1 MAGGGP
7 GRAGDWGGAG
17 ARPVTPSESCIRTV
31 TEAAGLVMVLMQHRA
46 TAQGKARHR
55 PESRPCIEA
64 GSGPLDSLTVTTTE
78 PNRWT
83 DRRSDAVS
91 ARKEAYEQ
99 LRRASTW
106 RLLAATKAPA
116 VLAILQATFPAGDR
130 RLPRSELI
138 ARVGAHLSLLHDDE
152 GPADGTSAADGAAS
166 ADGAGDEA
174 RGGRSAAEY
183 VDGWVREG
191 YLTRRDDP
199 QRTETT
205 FEPSPATIDAIQF
218 IASLEE
224 HRPTTT
230 QSRLQ
235 LVIQQF
241 DRLAQE
247 TETDRDVRLADLQR
261 RRERI
266 EQEIRELAE
275 GELML
280 PSAEAS
286 VDRLRD
292 ILQIAQELSGDFL
305 QYREDL
311 RAVDLHLR
319 EQILSP
325 EGSRGE
331 ILEQLLAGDDLL
343 GQSTVGRTFTAFFR
357 MLNDPAQTRATQEL
371 VDRLLERDF
380 SRSLSRDE
388 RERLANVFSD
398 LYEPAQ
404 EVLDVKTELYRS
416 LARFVRSQDFRQHR
430 VLLEALQEAQ
440 GVALAQKD
448 EVPTRTPFPLE
459 LDLSRVQL
467 SSVSQHRLK
476 DPTDPGAPAE
486 AEVHD
491 ATSLSVEVLQDLVR
505 TNDIDLV
512 GLTSHVN
519 DVRGRSGQA
528 SIGDILREKPAEQG
542 LASVIGLMFLATTHA
557 QEREGSTEIVT
568 WRELDGNDY
577 AARVPSFY
585 FLDDVPVE

>member
-1 MAGGGP
+1 M
-7 GRAGDWGGAG
+7 
-17 ARPVTPSESCIRTV
+17 TS
-31 TEAAGLVMVLMQHRA
+31 
-46 TAQGKARHR
+46 
-55 PESRPCIEA
+55 PET
-64 GSGPLDSLTVTTTE
+64 DH
-78 PNRWT
+78 RWT
-83 DRRSDAVS
+83 TRRSDAVA

-116 VLAILQATFPAGDR
+116 VLSILQATFPPGDR
-130 RLPRSELI
+130 RLPRSELV
-138 ARVGAHLSLLHDDE
+138 ARVSTHLALLHDDE
-152 GPADGTSAADGAAS
+152 HT
-166 ADGAGDEA
+166 E
-174 RGGRSAAEY
+174 GGRSAGEY
-183 VDGWVREG
+183 VDAWVREG
-191 YLTRRDDP
+191 YLTRRDD
-199 QRTETT
+199 QQQTETT

-224 HRPTTT
+224 RQPTTT
-230 QSRLQ
+230 ESRLQ
-235 LVIQQF
+235 LVVQQF
-241 DRLAQE
+241 ERLAEE

-266 EQEIRELAE
+266 EAEIRELAE

-292 ILQIAQELSGDFL
+292 ILQIATELSGDFL

-325 EGSRGE
+325 ESSRGE

-343 GQSTVGRTFTAFFR
+343 GQSNVGRTFTAFFR
-357 MLNDPAQTRATQEL
+357 MLNDPVQTRTAQDV

-380 SRSLSRDE
+380 ARSLTRTE

-440 GVALAQKD
+440 GIALAQKD
-448 EVPTRTPFPLE
+448 EVPTRAPFPLE
-459 LDLSRVQL
+459 LDLSRVLL
-467 SSVSQHRLK
+467 SSVAQHRLK

-491 ATSLSVEVLQDLVR
+491 ATTLSIEVLEDLVR
-505 TNDIDLV
+505 TNDIDIV
-512 GLTSHVN
+512 GLTVHVN
-519 DVRGRSGQA
+519 DVRGTDGQA
-528 SIGDILREKPAEQG
+528 SIGDVLARHPAEQG
-542 LASVIGLMFLATTHA
+542 LASIIGLMFLATQYA
-557 QEREGSTEIVT
+557 SRREGSTEIVR
-568 WRELDGNDY
+568 WRELDGSQY
-577 AARVPSFY
+577 AARVPSFF
-585 FLDDVPVE
+585 FLDDIPVE

>member
-1 MAGGGP
+1 MT
-7 GRAGDWGGAG
+7 
-17 ARPVTPSESCIRTV
+17 TP
-31 TEAAGLVMVLMQHRA
+31 
-46 TAQGKARHR
+46 
-55 PESRPCIEA
+55 
-64 GSGPLDSLTVTTTE
+64 E

-83 DRRSDAVS
+83 SHRADAVV
-91 ARKEAYEQ
+91 ARKENYEQ
-99 LRRASTW
+99 LRRLSTW

-116 VLAILQATFPAGDR
+116 VLAILQSVFPAGDR
-130 RLPRSELI
+130 RLPRSELV
-138 ARVGAHLSLLHDDE
+138 ARVGTHLALLHDDE
-152 GPADGTSAADGAAS
+152 PEPST
-166 ADGAGDEA
+166 
-174 RGGRSAAEY
+174 GRTGRTAPEY

-199 QRTETT
+199 AQTETT

-235 LVIQQF
+235 LVVQQF

-266 EQEIRELAE
+266 EQEIRDLAE

-280 PSAEAS
+280 PSTEAS
-286 VDRLRD
+286 LDRLRD
-292 ILQIAQELSGDFL
+292 VLQIAADLSGDFL

-331 ILEQLLAGDDLL
+331 VLEQLLAGDDLL
-343 GQSTVGRTFTAFFR
+343 GQSSVGRTFTAFFR
-357 MLNDPAQTRATQEL
+357 MLNDPVQTRTAQEL
-371 VDRLLERDF
+371 VDRLLSRDF
-380 SRSLSRDE
+380 AQALSREE

-448 EVPTRTPFPLE
+448 EVSTRTPFPLE
-459 LDLSRVQL
+459 LDLSRVQM
-467 SSVSQHRLK
+467 SSVAQHRLK

-491 ATSLSVEVLQDLVR
+491 VTALSVEVLEDLVR
-505 TNDIDLV
+505 VNDIDIV
-512 GLTSHVN
+512 GLTGRVN
-519 DVRGRSGQA
+519 DVRGSTGQA
-528 SIGDILREKPAEQG
+528 SIGDVLRSHPADQG
-542 LASVIGLMFLATTHA
+542 LASIIGLMFLATQYA
-557 QEREGSTEIVT
+557 QEREGSTELVG
-568 WRELDGNDY
+568 WRELDGRDY
-577 AARVPSFY
+577 AAKVPAYY
-585 FLDDVPVE
+585 FLDDVPAQ

>member
-1 MAGGGP
+1 
-7 GRAGDWGGAG
+7 
-17 ARPVTPSESCIRTV
+17 
-31 TEAAGLVMVLMQHRA
+31 MVLMQHRA

-130 RLPRSELI
+130 RLPRSELV
-138 ARVGAHLSLLHDDE
+138 ARVGAHLALLHDEQDDAPTE
-152 GPADGTSAADGAAS
+152 GADGDTGADG
-166 ADGAGDEA
+166 EA

-183 VDGWVREG
+183 VDAWVREG

-199 QRTETT
+199 QHTETT

-275 GELML
+275 GELLL

-292 ILQIAQELSGDFL
+292 ILQIAAELSGDFL

>member
-1 MAGGGP
+1 M
-7 GRAGDWGGAG
+7 
-17 ARPVTPSESCIRTV
+17 
-31 TEAAGLVMVLMQHRA
+31 
-46 TAQGKARHR
+46 
-55 PESRPCIEA
+55 
-64 GSGPLDSLTVTTTE
+64 TTTE

-91 ARKEAYEQ
+91 ARKETYEQ

-116 VLAILQATFPAGDR
+116 VLAILQATFPSGDR

-138 ARVGAHLSLLHDDE
+138 ARVGAHLHLLHDDHDAPDE
-152 GPADGTSAADGAAS
+152 RGDH
-166 ADGAGDEA
+166 DEA
-174 RGGRSAAEY
+174 SEELETAGEARPGRTAAEY

-199 QRTETT
+199 HHTETT

-230 QSRLQ
+230 ESRLQ
-235 LVIQQF
+235 LVVQQF
-241 DRLAQE
+241 ERLAQE

-266 EQEIRELAE
+266 EAEIRELAE

-280 PSAEAS
+280 PSADAS

-292 ILQIAQELSGDFL
+292 ILQIAAELSGDFL

-311 RAVDLHLR
+311 RAVDLRLR

-357 MLNDPAQTRATQEL
+357 MLNDPVQTRTTQEL

-380 SRSLSRDE
+380 ARTLSRDE
-388 RERLANVFSD
+388 REKLANVFSD

-430 VLLEALQEAQ
+430 VMLELLQEAQ
-440 GVALAQKD
+440 GLALAQKD
-448 EVPTRTPFPLE
+448 EVPTRAPFTLE
-459 LDLSRVQL
+459 LDLSRAQL
-467 SSVSQHRLK
+467 GSVSQHRLK

-491 ATSLSVEVLQDLVR
+491 ATALSVEVLQDLVR

-512 GLTSHVN
+512 GLTGDVN
-519 DVRGRSGQA
+519 EVRGLAGQA
-528 SIGDILREKPAEQG
+528 SIGDVLRHKPAEQG
-542 LASVIGLMFLATTHA
+542 LASVIGLMFLATGHA
-557 QEREGSTEIVT
+557 QAREGSSEIVG

-577 AARVPSFY
+577 AAKVPAFY
-585 FLDDVPVE
+585 FLEDIPVE

>member
-1 MAGGGP
+1 MRLLVECGGTGFVNVP
-7 GRAGDWGGAG
+7 EEQRRPSR
-17 ARPVTPSESCIRTV
+17 RPVGRRRPP
-31 TEAAGLVMVLMQHRA
+31 
-46 TAQGKARHR
+46 AQ
-55 PESRPCIEA
+55 
-64 GSGPLDSLTVTTTE
+64 LDSLLVTS
-78 PNRWT
+78 PAPDDRWT
-83 DRRSDAVS
+83 DRRHDAVA
-91 ARKEAYEQ
+91 ARKDAYEQ

-116 VLAILQATFPAGDR
+116 VLSILQATFPPGDR
-130 RLPRSELI
+130 RLPRSELV
-138 ARVGAHLSLLHDDE
+138 ARVGAHVGLLRDE
-152 GPADGTSAADGAAS
+152 EPAPEDGAVT
-166 ADGAGDEA
+166 GRTAGD
-174 RGGRSAAEY
+174 Y
-183 VDGWVREG
+183 VDTWVREG
-191 YLTRRDDP
+191 YLTRRDD
-199 QRTETT
+199 QQHSETT

-218 IASLEE
+218 IASLED

-230 QSRLQ
+230 QSRLT

-266 EQEIRELAE
+266 EQEIRDLAE
-275 GELML
+275 GELLL

-286 VDRLRD
+286 ADRLRD
-292 ILQIAQELSGDFL
+292 ILQIAGELSGDFL

-325 EGSRGE
+325 ETARGE

-357 MLNDPAQTRATQEL
+357 MLNDPVQTREAQEL

-380 SRSLSRDE
+380 ARDLDRTE

-430 VLLEALQEAQ
+430 VLLEVLQEAQ
-440 GVALAQKD
+440 GLALAQKD

-459 LDLSRVQL
+459 LDLSRVLL
-467 SSVSQHRLK
+467 SSVSQQRLK

-491 ATSLSVEVLQDLVR
+491 ATALSVEVLQDLVR
-505 TNDIDLV
+505 TNDIDIV
-512 GLTSHVN
+512 GLTGHVN
-519 DVRGRSGQA
+519 AVRGSGAQGGQA
-528 SIGDILREKPAEQG
+528 SIGDVLRARPAEQG
-542 LASVIGLMFLATTHA
+542 LASVIGLMFLATQHA
-557 QEREGSTEIVT
+557 QQREGSTEIVT
-568 WRELDGNDY
+568 WRELDGKDY
-577 AARVPSFY
+577 AAKVPAYY
-585 FLDDVPVE
+585 FLEDVPVD

>member
-1 MAGGGP
+1 M
-7 GRAGDWGGAG
+7 
-17 ARPVTPSESCIRTV
+17 
-31 TEAAGLVMVLMQHRA
+31 
-46 TAQGKARHR
+46 
-55 PESRPCIEA
+55 
-64 GSGPLDSLTVTTTE
+64 TTTE

-91 ARKEAYEQ
+91 ARKESYEQ

-116 VLAILQATFPAGDR
+116 VLAILQSTFPAGDR
-130 RLPRSELI
+130 RLPRSELV
-138 ARVGAHLSLLHDDE
+138 ARVGAHLALLHDDE
-152 GPADGTSAADGAAS
+152 PATGPGAAAPTG
-166 ADGAGDEA
+166 ADVEDEEAG

-183 VDGWVREG
+183 VDAWVREG

-199 QRTETT
+199 HHTETT

-230 QSRLQ
+230 ESRLT
-235 LVIQQF
+235 LVVQQF
-241 DRLAQE
+241 ERLAEE

-266 EQEIRELAE
+266 EAEIRELAE

-280 PSAEAS
+280 PSSEAS
-286 VDRLRD
+286 TDRLRD
-292 ILQIAQELSGDFL
+292 ILQIAAELSGDFL

-311 RAVDLHLR
+311 RAVDLRLR

-380 SRSLSRDE
+380 SHALGRDE

-440 GVALAQKD
+440 GLALAQKD
-448 EVPTRTPFPLE
+448 EVPTRTPFPLAP
-459 LDLSRVQL
+459 DLSRVQL

-491 ATSLSVEVLQDLVR
+491 ATALSVEVLQDLVR
-505 TNDIDLV
+505 TNDIDVV
-512 GLTSHVN
+512 GLTVN
-519 DVRGRSGQA
+519 VNEVRGRSGQA
-528 SIGDILREKPAEQG
+528 SIGDILREKPADQG
-542 LASVIGLMFLATTHA
+542 LASVIGLMFLATNHA
-557 QEREGSTEIVT
+557 QAREGSTEIVT
-568 WRELDGNDY
+568 WRELDGSDY
-577 AARVPSFY
+577 AAKVPTFY
-585 FLDDVPVE
+585 FLEDVPVD

>member
-17 ARPVTPSESCIRTV
+17 ARPVTRSESCIRTV

-130 RLPRSELI
+130 RLPRSELV
-138 ARVGAHLSLLHDDE
+138 ARVGAHLALLHDEQDDAPTE
-152 GPADGTSAADGAAS
+152 GADGDTGADG
-166 ADGAGDEA
+166 EA

-183 VDGWVREG
+183 VDAWVREG

-199 QRTETT
+199 QHTETT

-275 GELML
+275 GELLL

-292 ILQIAQELSGDFL
+292 ILQIAAELSGDFL

-448 EVPTRTPFPLE
+448 EVPTRSPFPLE

-467 SSVSQHRLK
+467 SSVAQHRLK

>member
-1 MAGGGP
+1 M
-7 GRAGDWGGAG
+7 
-17 ARPVTPSESCIRTV
+17 
-31 TEAAGLVMVLMQHRA
+31 
-46 TAQGKARHR
+46 
-55 PESRPCIEA
+55 
-64 GSGPLDSLTVTTTE
+64 TTTE
-78 PNRWT
+78 PDRFS

-91 ARKEAYEQ
+91 ARKDAYEQ

-138 ARVGAHLSLLHDDE
+138 ARVGAHLPLLHDDGPEDAAGPEAE
-152 GPADGTSAADGAAS
+152 G
-166 ADGAGDEA
+166 EA
-174 RGGRSAAEY
+174 RGGRTAAEY

-230 QSRLQ
+230 ESRLQ
-235 LVIQQF
+235 LVVQQF
-241 DRLAQE
+241 ERLAQE

-266 EQEIRELAE
+266 EAEIRDLAE
-275 GELML
+275 GELLL
-280 PSAEAS
+280 PSPEAS
-286 VDRLRD
+286 TDKLRD
-292 ILQIAQELSGDFL
+292 ILQIAGELSGDFL

-311 RAVDLHLR
+311 RAVDLDLR

-343 GQSTVGRTFTAFFR
+343 GQSSVGRTFTAFFR
-357 MLNDPAQTRATQEL
+357 MLNDPVRTRTAQEL

-380 SRSLSRDE
+380 ARTLGRDE
-388 RERLANVFSD
+388 REKLANVFSD

-440 GVALAQKD
+440 GLALAQKD
-448 EVPTRTPFPLE
+448 EVPSRTPFPFE

-467 SSVSQHRLK
+467 SSVAQHRLK

-491 ATSLSVEVLQDLVR
+491 TTSLSVEVLADLVR
-505 TNDIDLV
+505 THDIDVV
-512 GLTSHVN
+512 GLTVDVN
-519 DVRGRSGQA
+519 EVRGRSGQA
-528 SIGDILREKPAEQG
+528 SIGDVLREKPAEQG
-542 LASVIGLMFLATTHA
+542 LASIIGLMFLATGHA
-557 QEREGSTEIVT
+557 RQREGSTEVVG
-568 WRELDGNDY
+568 WRELDGNEY

-585 FLDDVPVE
+585 FLEDVPVE

>member
-1 MAGGGP
+1 M
-7 GRAGDWGGAG
+7 
-17 ARPVTPSESCIRTV
+17 
-31 TEAAGLVMVLMQHRA
+31 
-46 TAQGKARHR
+46 
-55 PESRPCIEA
+55 
-64 GSGPLDSLTVTTTE
+64 TTTE

-91 ARKEAYEQ
+91 ARKETYEQ

-116 VLAILQATFPAGDR
+116 VLAILQATFPSGDR

-138 ARVGAHLSLLHDDE
+138 ARVGAHLHLLHDDHDAPDE
-152 GPADGTSAADGAAS
+152 RGDH
-166 ADGAGDEA
+166 DEA
-174 RGGRSAAEY
+174 SEELETAGEARPGRTAAEY

-199 QRTETT
+199 HHTETT

-230 QSRLQ
+230 ESRLQ
-235 LVIQQF
+235 LVVQQF
-241 DRLAQE
+241 ERLAQE

-266 EQEIRELAE
+266 EAEIRELAE

-280 PSAEAS
+280 PSADAS

-292 ILQIAQELSGDFL
+292 ILQIAAELSGDFL

-311 RAVDLHLR
+311 RAVDLRLR

-357 MLNDPAQTRATQEL
+357 MLNDPVQTRTTQEL

-380 SRSLSRDE
+380 ARTLSRDE
-388 RERLANVFSD
+388 REKLANVFSD

-430 VLLEALQEAQ
+430 VMLELLQEAQ
-440 GVALAQKD
+440 GLALAQKD
-448 EVPTRTPFPLE
+448 EVPTRAPFTLE

-467 SSVSQHRLK
+467 GSVSQHRLK

-491 ATSLSVEVLQDLVR
+491 ATALSVEVLQDLVR

-512 GLTSHVN
+512 GLTGDVN
-519 DVRGRSGQA
+519 EVRGLAGQA
-528 SIGDILREKPAEQG
+528 SIGDVLRHKPAEQG
-542 LASVIGLMFLATTHA
+542 LASVIGLMFLATGHA
-557 QEREGSTEIVT
+557 QAREGSSEIVG

-577 AARVPSFY
+577 AAKVPAFY
-585 FLDDVPVE
+585 FLEDIPAE

>member
-1 MAGGGP
+1 MSGS
-7 GRAGDWGGAG
+7 GALQG
-17 ARPVTPSESCIRTV
+17 TARQRTV
-31 TEAAGLVMVLMQHRA
+31 PAHPV
-46 TAQGKARHR
+46 R
-55 PESRPCIEA
+55 PAPV
-64 GSGPLDSLTVTTTE
+64 DSLLVTTTE

-91 ARKEAYEQ
+91 ARKETYEQ

-116 VLAILQATFPAGDR
+116 VLAILQSVFPGGDR

-152 GPADGTSAADGAAS
+152 SVSEARE
-166 ADGAGDEA
+166 GDEA
-174 RGGRSAAEY
+174 DGESAPAGGRTAAEY

-230 QSRLQ
+230 ESRLT
-235 LVIQQF
+235 LVVQQF
-241 DRLAQE
+241 ERLAEE
-247 TETDRDVRLADLQR
+247 TEADRDVRLADLQR

-266 EQEIRELAE
+266 EAEIRELSE
-275 GELML
+275 GELLL
-280 PSAEAS
+280 PSPEAS
-286 VDRLRD
+286 TDRLRD
-292 ILQIAQELSGDFL
+292 ILQIASELSGDFL

-325 EGSRGE
+325 ETSRGE

-357 MLNDPAQTRATQEL
+357 MLNDPAQTRATQEV

-380 SRSLSRDE
+380 ARTLQRSE

-440 GVALAQKD
+440 GLALSQKD
-448 EVPTRTPFPLE
+448 EVTTRTPFPME

-467 SSVSQHRLK
+467 SSVAQHRLK

-491 ATSLSVEVLQDLVR
+491 ATALSIEVLQDLVR
-505 TNDIDLV
+505 TNDIDIV
-512 GLTSHVN
+512 GLTGHVN
-519 DVRGRSGQA
+519 EVRGLSGQA
-528 SIGDILREKPAEQG
+528 SIGDVLRARPAEQG
-542 LASVIGLMFLATTHA
+542 LASVIGLMFLATNYA
-557 QEREGSTEIVT
+557 QEREGSTEIVG
-568 WRELDGNDY
+568 WQELDGNQY
-577 AARVPSFY
+577 AAKVPSFY

>member
-1 MAGGGP
+1 MA
-7 GRAGDWGGAG
+7 A
-17 ARPVTPSESCIRTV
+17 PV
-31 TEAAGLVMVLMQHRA
+31 
-46 TAQGKARHR
+46 
-55 PESRPCIEA
+55 
-64 GSGPLDSLTVTTTE
+64 DSLVVTTTE

-116 VLAILQATFPAGDR
+116 VLAILQSVFPAGDR
-130 RLPRSELI
+130 RLPRSELV
-138 ARVGAHLSLLHDDE
+138 ARVGAHLSLLHDED
-152 GPADGTSAADGAAS
+152 PAS
-166 ADGAGDEA
+166 ADVVDDDDESTEG
-174 RGGRSAAEY
+174 RSGRSAAEY

-230 QSRLQ
+230 ESRLT
-235 LVIQQF
+235 LVVQQF
-241 DRLAQE
+241 ERLAHE

-261 RRERI
+261 QRESV
-266 EQEIRELAE
+266 EAQIRELAE

-280 PSAEAS
+280 PSEEAS
-286 VDRLRD
+286 TDRLRD
-292 ILQIAQELSGDFL
+292 ILQIASELSGDFL

-325 EGSRGE
+325 ETSRGE

-343 GQSTVGRTFTAFFR
+343 GQSSVGRTFTAFFR
-357 MLNDPAQTRATQEL
+357 MLNDPGQTRTAQEL

-380 SRSLSRDE
+380 ARSLSRDE

-398 LYEPAQ
+398 LYDPAQ

-448 EVPTRTPFPLE
+448 EVVTRTPFPLD

-491 ATSLSVEVLQDLVR
+491 ATALSVEVLADLVR
-505 TNDIDLV
+505 ANDIDLV
-512 GLTSHVN
+512 GLTGHVN

-528 SIGDILREKPAEQG
+528 SIGDVLREQPAQQG
-542 LASVIGLMFLATTHA
+542 LASVIGLMFLATSHA
-557 QEREGSTEIVT
+557 QEREGSTEVVT
-568 WRELDGNDY
+568 WQELDGNLY
-577 AARVPSFY
+577 AAKIPSFY

>member
-1 MAGGGP
+1 M
-7 GRAGDWGGAG
+7 
-17 ARPVTPSESCIRTV
+17 
-31 TEAAGLVMVLMQHRA
+31 
-46 TAQGKARHR
+46 
-55 PESRPCIEA
+55 
-64 GSGPLDSLTVTTTE
+64 TTTE

-91 ARKEAYEQ
+91 ARKETYEQ

-116 VLAILQATFPAGDR
+116 VLAILQATFPSGDR

-138 ARVGAHLSLLHDDE
+138 ARVGAHLHLLHDDHDAPDE
-152 GPADGTSAADGAAS
+152 RGDH
-166 ADGAGDEA
+166 DEA
-174 RGGRSAAEY
+174 SEELETAGEARPGRTAAEY

-199 QRTETT
+199 HRTETT

-230 QSRLQ
+230 ESRLQ
-235 LVIQQF
+235 LVVQQF
-241 DRLAQE
+241 ERLAQE

-266 EQEIRELAE
+266 EAEIRELAE

-280 PSAEAS
+280 PSADAS

-292 ILQIAQELSGDFL
+292 ILQIAAELSGDFL

-311 RAVDLHLR
+311 RAVDLRLR

-357 MLNDPAQTRATQEL
+357 MLNDPVQTRTTQEL

-380 SRSLSRDE
+380 ARTLSRDE
-388 RERLANVFSD
+388 REKLANVFSD

-430 VLLEALQEAQ
+430 VMLELLQEAQ
-440 GVALAQKD
+440 GLALAQKD
-448 EVPTRTPFPLE
+448 EVPTRAPFTLE

-467 SSVSQHRLK
+467 GSVSQHRLK

-491 ATSLSVEVLQDLVR
+491 ATALSVEVLQDLVR

-512 GLTSHVN
+512 GLSGDVN
-519 DVRGRSGQA
+519 EVRGLAGQA
-528 SIGDILREKPAEQG
+528 SIGDVLRHKPAEQG
-542 LASVIGLMFLATTHA
+542 LASVIGLMFLATGHA
-557 QEREGSTEIVT
+557 QAREGSSEIVG

-577 AARVPSFY
+577 AAKVPAFY
-585 FLDDVPVE
+585 FLEDIPVE

>member
-1 MAGGGP
+1 MFSFEHETCAWGIRGSSSTVGSTRAWRTYRTEGP
-7 GRAGDWGGAG
+7 GRD
-17 ARPVTPSESCIRTV
+17 
-31 TEAAGLVMVLMQHRA
+31 
-46 TAQGKARHR
+46 
-55 PESRPCIEA
+55 
-64 GSGPLDSLTVTTTE
+64 GSGTQLHNDGAAARGWLRTGRRAGRPAPLDSLTVTTTE

-130 RLPRSELI
+130 RLPRSELV
-138 ARVGAHLSLLHDDE
+138 ARVGAHLALLHDEQDDAPGE
-152 GPADGTSAADGAAS
+152 GPGADGDTGADG
-166 ADGAGDEA
+166 EA

-183 VDGWVREG
+183 VDAWVREG

-199 QRTETT
+199 QHTETT

-292 ILQIAQELSGDFL
+292 ILQIAAELSGDFL

-357 MLNDPAQTRATQEL
+357 MLNDPVQTRATQEL

-440 GVALAQKD
+440 GLALAQKD

-459 LDLSRVQL
+459 LDLSRVL
-467 SSVSQHRLK
+467 MSSVAQHRLK

-505 TNDIDLV
+505 TNDIDIV
-512 GLTSHVN
+512 GLTTQVN

-528 SIGDILREKPAEQG
+528 SIGDILRENPAEQG

-577 AARVPSFY
+577 AAKVPSFY

>member
-1 MAGGGP
+1 M
-7 GRAGDWGGAG
+7 
-17 ARPVTPSESCIRTV
+17 
-31 TEAAGLVMVLMQHRA
+31 
-46 TAQGKARHR
+46 
-55 PESRPCIEA
+55 
-64 GSGPLDSLTVTTTE
+64 TTTE

-91 ARKEAYEQ
+91 ARKETYEQ

-116 VLAILQATFPAGDR
+116 VLAILQATFPSGDR

-138 ARVGAHLSLLHDDE
+138 ARVGAHLHLLHDDHDAPDE
-152 GPADGTSAADGAAS
+152 RGDH
-166 ADGAGDEA
+166 DEA
-174 RGGRSAAEY
+174 SEELETAGEARPGRTAAEY

-199 QRTETT
+199 HHTETT

-230 QSRLQ
+230 ESRLQ
-235 LVIQQF
+235 LVVQQF
-241 DRLAQE
+241 ERLAQE

-266 EQEIRELAE
+266 EAEIRELAE

-280 PSAEAS
+280 PSADAS

-292 ILQIAQELSGDFL
+292 ILQIAAELSGDFL

-311 RAVDLHLR
+311 RAVDLRLR

-357 MLNDPAQTRATQEL
+357 MLNDPVQTRTTQEL

-380 SRSLSRDE
+380 ARTLSRDE
-388 RERLANVFSD
+388 REKLANVFSD

-430 VLLEALQEAQ
+430 VMLELLQEAQ
-440 GVALAQKD
+440 GLALAQKD
-448 EVPTRTPFPLE
+448 EVPTRAPFTLE

-467 SSVSQHRLK
+467 GSVSQHRLK

-491 ATSLSVEVLQDLVR
+491 ATALSVEVLQDLVR

-512 GLTSHVN
+512 GLTGDVN
-519 DVRGRSGQA
+519 EVRGLAGQA
-528 SIGDILREKPAEQG
+528 SIGDVLRHKPAEQG
-542 LASVIGLMFLATTHA
+542 LASVIGLMFLATGHA
-557 QEREGSTEIVT
+557 QAREGSSEIVG

-577 AARVPSFY
+577 AAKVPAFY
-585 FLDDVPVE
+585 FLEDIPVE

>member
-1 MAGGGP
+1 MP
-7 GRAGDWGGAG
+7 R
-17 ARPVTPSESCIRTV
+17 R
-31 TEAAGLVMVLMQHRA
+31 
-46 TAQGKARHR
+46 
-55 PESRPCIEA
+55 
-64 GSGPLDSLTVTTTE
+64 GSAGPLDSLIVTTTE

-116 VLAILQATFPAGDR
+116 VLAILQATFPSGDR
-130 RLPRSELI
+130 RLPRSELV
-138 ARVGAHLSLLHDDE
+138 ARVGAHLSLLHDEQEDPTGTGAE
-152 GPADGTSAADGAAS
+152 EHGADGESRDADGES
-166 ADGAGDEA
+166 

-199 QRTETT
+199 QHTETT

-275 GELML
+275 GELLL

-292 ILQIAQELSGDFL
+292 ILQIAAELSGDFL

-331 ILEQLLAGDDLL
+331 ILEQLLAGDEI
-343 GQSTVGRTFTAFFR
+343 GRA
-357 MLNDPAQTRATQEL
+357 
-371 VDRLLERDF
+371 
-380 SRSLSRDE
+380 
-388 RERLANVFSD
+388 
-398 LYEPAQ
+398 
-404 EVLDVKTELYRS
+404 
-416 LARFVRSQDFRQHR
+416 
-430 VLLEALQEAQ
+430 
-440 GVALAQKD
+440 
-448 EVPTRTPFPLE
+448 
-459 LDLSRVQL
+459 
-467 SSVSQHRLK
+467 
-476 DPTDPGAPAE
+476 
-486 AEVHD
+486 
-491 ATSLSVEVLQDLVR
+491 
-505 TNDIDLV
+505 
-512 GLTSHVN
+512 HV
-519 DVRGRSGQA
+519 
-528 SIGDILREKPAEQG
+528 
-542 LASVIGLMFLATTHA
+542 
-557 QEREGSTEIVT
+557 
-568 WRELDGNDY
+568 
-577 AARVPSFY
+577 
-585 FLDDVPVE
+585 

>member
-1 MAGGGP
+1 
-7 GRAGDWGGAG
+7 
-17 ARPVTPSESCIRTV
+17 
-31 TEAAGLVMVLMQHRA
+31 MV
-46 TAQGKARHR
+46 
-55 PESRPCIEA
+55 
-64 GSGPLDSLTVTTTE
+64 
-78 PNRWT
+78 
-83 DRRSDAVS
+83 
-91 ARKEAYEQ
+91 ARKENYEQ
-99 LRRASTW
+99 LRRLSTW

-116 VLAILQATFPAGDR
+116 VLAILQSVFPAGDR
-130 RLPRSELI
+130 RLPRSELV
-138 ARVGAHLSLLHDDE
+138 ARVGTQLALLHDE
-152 GPADGTSAADGAAS
+152 EQEPSTSS
-166 ADGAGDEA
+166 TS
-174 RGGRSAAEY
+174 RIGRSAAEY

-199 QRTETT
+199 AQTETT

-235 LVIQQF
+235 LVVQQF

-266 EQEIRELAE
+266 EQEIRDLAE

-280 PSAEAS
+280 PSTEAS
-286 VDRLRD
+286 LDRLRD
-292 ILQIAQELSGDFL
+292 VLQIAADLSGDFL

-331 ILEQLLAGDDLL
+331 VLEQLLAGDDLL
-343 GQSTVGRTFTAFFR
+343 GQSSVGRTFTAFFR
-357 MLNDPAQTRATQEL
+357 MLNDPVQTRTAQEL
-371 VDRLLERDF
+371 VDRLLSRDF
-380 SRSLSRDE
+380 ARALSRDE
-388 RERLANVFSD
+388 RDRLANVFSD

-440 GVALAQKD
+440 GIALAQKD
-448 EVPTRTPFPLE
+448 AVPTRAPFPLE
-459 LDLSRVQL
+459 LDLSRVL
-467 SSVSQHRLK
+467 MSSVAQHRLK

-491 ATSLSVEVLQDLVR
+491 VTALSVEVLQDLVR
-505 TNDIDLV
+505 VNDIDIV
-512 GLTSHVN
+512 GLTGRVN
-519 DVRGRSGQA
+519 DVRGTAGQA
-528 SIGDILREKPAEQG
+528 SIGDVLRAHPAEQG
-542 LASVIGLMFLATTHA
+542 LASVIGLMFLATQCA
-557 QEREGSTEIVT
+557 QEREGSTELVA
-568 WRELDGNDY
+568 WRELDGRDY
-577 AARVPSFY
+577 AATVPAYY

>member
-1 MAGGGP
+1 MREAGNRSGTWP
-7 GRAGDWGGAG
+7 PGAG
-17 ARPVTPSESCIRTV
+17 TAVPVHGTRFR
-31 TEAAGLVMVLMQHRA
+31 AAPVD
-46 TAQGKARHR
+46 
-55 PESRPCIEA
+55 S
-64 GSGPLDSLTVTTTE
+64 PLVTTPE

-83 DRRSDAVS
+83 SHRADAVV
-91 ARKEAYEQ
+91 ARKENYEQ
-99 LRRASTW
+99 LRRLSTW

-116 VLAILQATFPAGDR
+116 VLAILQSVFPAGDR
-130 RLPRSELI
+130 RLPRSELV
-138 ARVGAHLSLLHDDE
+138 ARVGTHLALLHDDE
-152 GPADGTSAADGAAS
+152 SEPSA
-166 ADGAGDEA
+166 
-174 RGGRSAAEY
+174 GRTGRTAPEY

-199 QRTETT
+199 AQTETT

-235 LVIQQF
+235 LVVQQF

-266 EQEIRELAE
+266 EQEIRDLAE

-286 VDRLRD
+286 LDRLRD
-292 ILQIAQELSGDFL
+292 VLQIAADLSGDFL

-331 ILEQLLAGDDLL
+331 VLEQLLAGDDLL
-343 GQSTVGRTFTAFFR
+343 GQSSVGRTFTAFFR
-357 MLNDPAQTRATQEL
+357 MLNDPVQTRTAQEL
-371 VDRLLERDF
+371 VDRLLSRDF
-380 SRSLSRDE
+380 ARALSREE

-448 EVPTRTPFPLE
+448 EVSTRTPFPLE
-459 LDLSRVQL
+459 LDLSRVQM
-467 SSVSQHRLK
+467 SSVAQHRLK

-491 ATSLSVEVLQDLVR
+491 VTALSVEVLEDLVR
-505 TNDIDLV
+505 VNDIDIV
-512 GLTSHVN
+512 GLTGRVN
-519 DVRGRSGQA
+519 DVRGSAGQA
-528 SIGDILREKPAEQG
+528 SIGDVLRSHPADQG
-542 LASVIGLMFLATTHA
+542 LASIIGLMFLATQYA
-557 QEREGSTEIVT
+557 QEREGSTELVG
-568 WRELDGNDY
+568 WRELDGRDY
-577 AARVPSFY
+577 AAKVPVYY
-585 FLDDVPVE
+585 FLDDVPAQ

>member
-1 MAGGGP
+1 M
-7 GRAGDWGGAG
+7 
-17 ARPVTPSESCIRTV
+17 
-31 TEAAGLVMVLMQHRA
+31 
-46 TAQGKARHR
+46 
-55 PESRPCIEA
+55 
-64 GSGPLDSLTVTTTE
+64 TTTE

-91 ARKEAYEQ
+91 ARKETYEQ

-116 VLAILQATFPAGDR
+116 VLAILQATFPSGDR

-138 ARVGAHLSLLHDDE
+138 ARVGAHLHLLHDDHDAPDE
-152 GPADGTSAADGAAS
+152 RGDH
-166 ADGAGDEA
+166 DEA
-174 RGGRSAAEY
+174 SEELETAGEARPGRTAAEY

-199 QRTETT
+199 HHTETT
-205 FEPSPATIDAIQF
+205 FEPSPATIDALQF

-224 HRPTTT
+224 HRPTSTE
-230 QSRLQ
+230 SRLQ
-235 LVIQQF
+235 LVGQQF
-241 DRLAQE
+241 ERLAQE

-266 EQEIRELAE
+266 EAEIRELAE

-280 PSAEAS
+280 PSADAS

-292 ILQIAQELSGDFL
+292 ILQIAAELSGDFL

-311 RAVDLHLR
+311 RAVDLRLR

-357 MLNDPAQTRATQEL
+357 MLNDPVQTRTTQEL

-380 SRSLSRDE
+380 ARTLSRDE
-388 RERLANVFSD
+388 REKLANVFSD

-430 VLLEALQEAQ
+430 VMLELLQEAQ
-440 GVALAQKD
+440 GLALAQKD
-448 EVPTRTPFPLE
+448 EVPTRAPFTLE

-467 SSVSQHRLK
+467 GSVSQHRLK

-491 ATSLSVEVLQDLVR
+491 ATALSVEVLQDLVR

-512 GLTSHVN
+512 GLTGDVN
-519 DVRGRSGQA
+519 EVRGLAGQA
-528 SIGDILREKPAEQG
+528 SIGDVLRHKPAEQG
-542 LASVIGLMFLATTHA
+542 LASVIGLMFLATGHA
-557 QEREGSTEIVT
+557 QAREGSSEIVG

-577 AARVPSFY
+577 AAKVPAFY
-585 FLDDVPVE
+585 FLEDIPAE

>member
-1 MAGGGP
+1 M
-7 GRAGDWGGAG
+7 
-17 ARPVTPSESCIRTV
+17 
-31 TEAAGLVMVLMQHRA
+31 
-46 TAQGKARHR
+46 
-55 PESRPCIEA
+55 
-64 GSGPLDSLTVTTTE
+64 TTTE

-138 ARVGAHLSLLHDDE
+138 ARVGAHLALLHDE
-152 GPADGTSAADGAAS
+152 DGAEESELATG
-166 ADGAGDEA
+166 DAGEDLDPSEGES
-174 RGGRSAAEY
+174 RGGRTAAEY

-199 QRTETT
+199 QHTETT

-235 LVIQQF
+235 LVVQQF
-241 DRLAQE
+241 ERLAQE

-266 EQEIRELAE
+266 EAEIRDLAE

-280 PSAEAS
+280 PSPEAS
-286 VDRLRD
+286 TDRLRD
-292 ILQIAQELSGDFL
+292 ILQIATELSGDFL

-343 GQSTVGRTFTAFFR
+343 GQSSVGRTFTAFFR
-357 MLNDPAQTRATQEL
+357 MLNDPVQTRTTQEL

-380 SRSLSRDE
+380 SRTLGRDE

-440 GVALAQKD
+440 GLALAQKD
-448 EVPTRTPFPLE
+448 EVPTRSPFPLE
-459 LDLSRVQL
+459 LDLSRAQL
-467 SSVSQHRLK
+467 GSVSQHRLK

-505 TNDIDLV
+505 TNDIDIV
-512 GLTSHVN
+512 GLTSDVN
-519 DVRGRSGQA
+519 SVRGRSGQA
-528 SIGDILREKPAEQG
+528 SLGDVLRERPAEQG
-542 LASVIGLMFLATTHA
+542 LASVIGLMFLATNHA
-557 QEREGSTEIVT
+557 QRREGSTEIVT

-577 AARVPSFY
+577 AAKVPAFY
-585 FLDDVPVE
+585 FLDDVPVD